1 VRQDRDRLDAR
12 GDAAQDRR
20 RSVKMSN
27 PRRQQDADPNTI
39 TARSSGMETE
49 TDAKRDAGRVGTSAA
64 RHERSP
70 SSARFAAPVAAPVN
84 QSGNQSRRA
93 AAKAV
98 SMRPSE
104 PFRPSLTPREQEA
117 LRMLA
122 NGYSADDVGR
132 CLGITT
138 NTVRAHMKH
147 VRYKLAATSTA
158 QAVYTAQKLGMI

>member
-1 VRQDRDRLDAR
+1 MD
-12 GDAAQDRR
+12 
-20 RSVKMSN
+20 
-27 PRRQQDADPNTI
+27 
-39 TARSSGMETE
+39 TE
-49 TDAKRDAGRVGTSAA
+49 TDSKRDTGRVGRSAT
-64 RHERSP
+64 RSERSP
-70 SSARFAAPVAAPVN
+70 SSARFSIPVTSPVN
-84 QSGNQSRRA
+84 QSGRA

-98 SMRPSE
+98 SIRPSE
-104 PFRPSLTPREQEA
+104 QFRPSLTPREQEA

>member
-1 VRQDRDRLDAR
+1 MDTEMEMRSYRGRTAASSQGGRRNGQASRPAIPINSAERDGAH
-12 GDAAQDRR
+12 
-20 RSVKMSN
+20 V
-27 PRRQQDADPNTI
+27 
-39 TARSSGMETE
+39 
-49 TDAKRDAGRVGTSAA
+49 
-64 RHERSP
+64 P
-70 SSARFAAPVAAPVN
+70 SI
-84 QSGNQSRRA
+84 
-93 AAKAV
+93 
-98 SMRPSE
+98 RPHGE
-104 PFRPSLTPREQEA
+104 FRPALTPREREA